1 MRQLALLAMF
11 LGTPVLSLAQTTQT
25 AKTNE
30 NSWDALNTL
39 RAGERIEVFET
50 NLKNHKGTFSA
61 VTGEAIQLREGGPSD
76 RGDMTVAIPRQNVL
90 RVTLLE
96 KSHRLRNALIFGA
109 VGAGTGAGIS
119 AGATRCST
127 STGSFNLCG
136 VGNGVIIPASALLGL
151 LAGAGIG
158 AAIPSHPT
166 IYRLEH
172 A

>member
-11 LGTPVLSLAQTTQT
+11 LGMPVLSLAQTNQ
-25 AKTNE
+25 

-39 RAGERIEVFET
+39 RPGQRIEVFET

-61 VTGEAIQLREGGPSD
+61 VTAEAIQLREGEPFS
-76 RGDMTVAIPRQNVL
+76 RGDISVAIPRQNVM
-90 RVTLLE
+90 RVTLLD
-96 KSHRLRNALIFGA
+96 KSHRLRNALIFGG

-119 AGATRCST
+119 AAATRCPPPNGFS
-127 STGSFNLCG
+127 LCG
-136 VGNGVIIPASALLGL
+136 VGRGAIIGGSAVLGL
-151 LAGAGIG
+151 LAGGGLG

-172 A
+172 P